1 MTKNAS
7 SGPLIKRMLAKNSLT
22 PTTLRRVAMRW
33 MMIALWFVSVAV
45 HAQDLALQPVQVAP
59 DVYVV
64 VGDLAGQTYENDG
77 LNNNLGFVVG
87 DTGVLV
93 INTGPSAR
101 VARALHATIRKVTS
115 QPVKWVVNVNSQN
128 HYWHGNGYFK
138 SQGAT
143 ILASKEADRVMREVV
158 AQQFDSNK
166 TLLKEKADGTVPTYP
181 TELIADQRELKL
193 GKTTVQLLYVGP
205 AHTPGDLAVW
215 LPQQKILF
223 SGDIIYTERLL
234 AVIPIGNSTNWV
246 KAFDKLMALNPKT
259 IVPGHGRPTTV
270 AAARRDTRDYLSLLL
285 TEGKR
290 ILDGGGS
297 LQDAVEKVD
306 QSRFRSL
313 VNFDLLARRNMNQVF
328 QEVERDAF

>member
-1 MTKNAS
+1 
-7 SGPLIKRMLAKNSLT
+7 
-22 PTTLRRVAMRW
+22 MRW
-33 MMIALWFVSVAV
+33 MMIVVCFVSVTAQ
-45 HAQDLALQPVQVAP
+45 AQDLVLQSVKVAP

-77 LNNNLGFVVG
+77 LNNNLGFVVS

-93 INTGPSAR
+93 IGSGPSLR
-101 VARALHATIRKVTS
+101 VARALHAAIQKLTT
-115 QPVKWVVNVNSQN
+115 QPVKWVVNGGSQN
-128 HYWHGNGYFK
+128 HYWQGNSYFK
-138 SQGAT
+138 SLGAAL
-143 ILASKEADRVMREVV
+143 LASNEGERVMRELG
-158 AQQFDSNK
+158 AQQLDANK
-166 TLLKEKADGTVPTYP
+166 TLLKEKAEGTVLAYP
-181 TELIADQRELKL
+181 TELIADRRELKL

-223 SGDIIYTERLL
+223 AGDVVYTERLL
-234 AVIPIGNSTNWV
+234 AVIPIGNTAHWV
-246 KAFDKLMALNPKT
+246 QAFDKLMALNPKT

-270 AAARRDTRDYLSLLL
+270 EVARRDTRDYLSFLLV
-285 TEGKR
+285 EAKR
-290 ILDGGGS
+290 ILDAGGS

-313 VNFDLLARRNMNQVF
+313 FNYDLLALRNMNQVF